1 MKSQDRKILFL
12 VICLKTLQ
20 NCFFF
25 RGPVT
30 SILTFSNVLVTRQ
43 TIPTLLVILSFMNF
57 FVAQASISLFFIVEK
72 LNISAIHKGL
82 LHPNVFQWIFLW
94 YLSTS
99 FIERN
104 SNLTTRRTSRT
115 TSRWSLTRNI
125 EIEI

>member
-1 MKSQDRKILFL
+1 MKSQDRKNIVFGNLSENVTKL
-12 VICLKTLQ
+12 
-20 NCFFF
+20 FFF
-25 RGPVT
+25 WGPVT

-57 FVAQASISLFFIVEK
+57 FVAQASISLFLIVEK
-72 LNISAIHKGL
+72 LNIFAIHKGL